1 MIPALRDVSLI
12 LLLTPCLL
20 CLLIPI
26 AVMVGLNW
34 LTRKGRRALPDKF
47 HAAHRGLRQ
56 IDAIVE
62 RAGVKVAAP
71 FIAAETRGA
80 QIKAQLKRLSRL
92 PFGGRGSKPKSDEL

>member
-26 AVMVGLNW
+26 AVMVGMNW

-47 HAAHRGLRQ
+47 HAAQRGLRKV
-56 IDAIVE
+56 DAIVD
-62 RAGVKVAAP
+62 RAGEKAAAP
-71 FIAAETRGA
+71 FIAAETRSA
-80 QIKAQLKRLSRL
+80 QIKAQWRNLKRQ
-92 PFGGRGSKPKSDEL
+92 FSKE